1 MKEKLK
7 KDIKIETIGVP
18 SLSALNK
25 QDFDLVISRLEFE
38 IREFYKNKQDLTK
51 LDNKPP

>member
-1 MKEKLK
+1 MKDKLK

-18 SLSALNK
+18 SLSTLTK
-25 QDFDLVISRLEFE
+25 QDLNVFISRLEFE